1 MVSADQRI
9 RLVTVPSPLEV
20 RKAVDA
26 IHEDKVTALLG
37 TPTFLKPYLKKAE
50 PEKLESLQFVIAGA
64 EKTPAGLVEQW
75 HEKFGSQYLEGY
87 GLTETSPVSSVNLP
101 DPPVTEG
108 QVHMNMVHEPVQQ
121 DAYSGMTIR
130 FIDPDTGKENP
141 YGETGV
147 ITLKGPNIFE
157 GYLGQ
162 PEKTEE
168 VLKDGWFT
176 TGDIGR
182 MDEDEFI
189 FIEGRLSRFSKIG
202 GEMVPHGTVEEA
214 IVKALELDLGE
225 GPVIAVAGK
234 PDVAK
239 GKHLFY
245 FTLSTSISR
254 NYARSFLKL
263 D

>member
-1 MVSADQRI
+1 
-9 RLVTVPSPLEV
+9 
-20 RKAVDA
+20 
-26 IHEDKVTALLG
+26 
-37 TPTFLKPYLKKAE
+37 
-50 PEKLESLQFVIAGA
+50 
-64 EKTPAGLVEQW
+64 
-75 HEKFGSQYLEGY
+75 
-87 GLTETSPVSSVNLP
+87 
-101 DPPVTEG
+101 
-108 QVHMNMVHEPVQQ
+108 
-121 DAYSGMTIR
+121 MTIR
-130 FIDPDTGKENP
+130 FIDPDTGQENP

-162 PEKTEE
+162 PEKTKE

-182 MDEDEFI
+182 MDEDGFI

-239 GKHLFY
+239 GEALVLLHAIDLDLKELRTKLSEAGLANLWIPKNTQKLSQYLRLLLESWTSRQSSNSHSKH
-245 FTLSTSISR
+245 SSSR
-254 NYARSFLKL
+254 GPGSVGPVSALHGGLGKSFHHGRELL
-263 D
+263 YTPD

>member
-1 MVSADQRI
+1 MI
-9 RLVTVPSPLEV
+9 
-20 RKAVDA
+20 
-26 IHEDKVTALLG
+26 G
-37 TPTFLKPYLKKAE
+37 
-50 PEKLESLQFVIAGA
+50 GA
-64 EKTPAGLVEQW
+64 EKTPLGLAEQW
-75 HEKFGSQYLEGY
+75 YEKFGSQYLEGY

-101 DPPVTEG
+101 DPPITEG
-108 QVHMNMVHEPVQQ
+108 QVHKEQGSRTGAAGRLLP
-121 DAYSGMTIR
+121 GMTVK
-130 FIDPDTGKENP
+130 FIDPDTGQENP
-141 YGETGV
+141 YGETGI

-182 MDEDEFI
+182 MDEDGFI

-214 IVKALELDLGE
+214 IVKALGLDLGE
-225 GPVIAVAGK
+225 GPLIAVAGK

-239 GKHLFY
+239 GEALVLLHAIDLDLKELRTKLSEAGLANLWIPKNTQKVESIP
-245 FTLSTSISR
+245 TLATG
-254 NYARSFLKL
+254 KL
-263 D
+263 DLKAIQQLALEA